1 MLRLRGSLR
10 FDIVFFVLGIVS
22 FIFAALMIPLFGVT
36 LLPVAFLIVFLLFGL
51 LFMAFGYST
60 RPRHY
65 RITTPSKPPEAK
77 IEEKPPQPPETTE
90 TPTTPQPPSPKP
102 SKPLMELTRIKGI
115 GPKRVTALNALQ
127 IMSVEDLAKFSAEE
141 LADKLKISSKITAK
155 WVEQAQ
161 NLLKEGS

>member
-1 MLRLRGSLR
+1 
-10 FDIVFFVLGIVS
+10 
-22 FIFAALMIPLFGVT
+22 
-36 LLPVAFLIVFLLFGL
+36 
-51 LFMAFGYST
+51 
-60 RPRHY
+60 
-65 RITTPSKPPEAK
+65 
-77 IEEKPPQPPETTE
+77 
-90 TPTTPQPPSPKP
+90 
-102 SKPLMELTRIKGI
+102 MELTRIKGI